1 MLNSKACEG
10 QQGFLLAE
18 VLTAIAIGLVIS
30 LLLGP
35 TFSRYETYLAR
46 MQLWGAARE
55 LAADLNTLQQ
65 RALFQAGE
73 DEEAD
78 GKESLS
84 VSNLLDGYAISRQG
98 KEIRRVSFS
107 KEGAGAVYFTS
118 SSPMKLHFGPE
129 GSPVLPG
136 SSNCYKLVH
145 KAQANLAIN
154 VRIQPVTGRVV
165 ISE

>member
-1 MLNSKACEG
+1 MLNSKACEH

-18 VLTAIAIGLVIS
+18 VLTAVAIGLVIS

-35 TFSRYETYLAR
+35 TFSRYEEYLAR
-46 MQLWGAARE
+46 LQLKGAARE

-65 RALFQAGE
+65 RALFQAGK

-78 GKESLS
+78 GKERLS
-84 VSNLLDGYAISRQG
+84 VLEQLDGYVISRQG
-98 KEIRRVSFS
+98 KEIRRVSFR
-107 KEGAGAVYFTS
+107 EAGAGAVYFTS
-118 SSPMKLHFGPE
+118 SSPMKMHFGPE

-136 SSNCYKLVH
+136 YSSCYKLVH
-145 KAQANLAIN
+145 KAQADLAIN